1 MEVIKMAKNDKDS
14 QAIRLTPEERAK
26 IAEEIKAELKAEA
39 LQEAIQEAEQQKEQ
53 NTDANTDANTAANTD
68 ANKAEEQ
75 TDANKEPNTE
85 PETRTSQN
93 KKEPI
98 FFTKNAKVS
107 KLLVAVTLLSV
118 IAAGTAHHLATREH
132 TDTQVIEQVK
142 ADEKISFSDYNDA
155 ATSFEANLGKVNPDF
170 KTTGRKDDKP
180 LGSYYI
186 IPASK
191 VNSTTEA
198 RQEALYKPIDANVK
212 AMNKFLD
219 VQNEYLTAVDRP
231 YNAEAV
237 KLEKLQKQLS
247 SAISNNDKETQ
258 TKLTKEL
265 ETLRTTDETDLPFTY
280 MNKQGY
286 DLSLQEMWSIAPKGK
301 SGYTLNLV
309 KLNEG
314 TEQ

>member
-1 MEVIKMAKNDKDS
+1 MAKNDKDS

-39 LQEAIQEAEQQKEQ
+39 LQEAEQEKQQ
-53 NTDANTDANTAANTD
+53 NTDANTDANT
-68 ANKAEEQ
+68 EH
-75 TDANKEPNTE
+75 
-85 PETRTSQN
+85 ETRTSQN

-219 VQNEYLTAVDRP
+219 VQNKYLAAVEQP
-231 YNAEAV
+231 YSIEASKV
-237 KLEKLQKQLS
+237 EKQQKLLAA
-247 SAISNNDKETQ
+247 AISSNEKETQ

-301 SGYTLNLV
+301 TGDTLNLV